1 MTGEQMLKAIG
12 FEKERFDGFDY
23 WDDKEYGITIFD
35 DCQVKVDSF
44 KKPVLILP
52 ILTKAIYMILEE
64 KGAYK

>member
-1 MTGEQMLKAIG
+1 MTGEQMLNAIG
-12 FEKERFDGFDY
+12 FEKDRFDGFDY

-35 DCQVKVDSF
+35 EGSVKVDGF

-52 ILTKAIYMILEE
+52 IMAKAIYMILEE